1 MKKMLLIILFVGIG
15 LISFSNNIIGP
26 RYRVD
31 LSLGFGYILSEKDNG
46 NEFISTSIGVLPE
59 WKYQINNK
67 LDLTF
72 GPKVNLI
79 FSNYISSKTKFLNGL
94 VLGGEGDFNYR
105 LKENV
110 RLYSGI
116 EVGIG
121 GLIKFMPNKVESYEI
136 INVSK
141 ISLGAKIK
149 DKFNIAFYIGYSKG
163 LLGIETGYTF

>member
-1 MKKMLLIILFVGIG
+1 MKKMLLMILFVGIG
-15 LISFSNNIIGP
+15 LTSFSNNIIGP

-31 LSLGFGYILSEKDNG
+31 LSLGLWVKDNG
-46 NEFISTSIGVLPE
+46 KVLISTSMGVLPE
-59 WKYQINNK
+59 LKYQINNK
-67 LDLTF
+67 IDLTF

-79 FSNYISSKTKFLNGL
+79 FSNYEFSETEFLSGL
-94 VLGGEGDFNYR
+94 VFGGEVDFNYR

-121 GLIKFMPNKVESYEI
+121 GGIKFESNKFKRYEI
-136 INVSK
+136 INVNK
-141 ISLGAKIK
+141 ISLGVKIK
-149 DKFNIAFYIGYSKG
+149 DKFNIAFYIGDRKG